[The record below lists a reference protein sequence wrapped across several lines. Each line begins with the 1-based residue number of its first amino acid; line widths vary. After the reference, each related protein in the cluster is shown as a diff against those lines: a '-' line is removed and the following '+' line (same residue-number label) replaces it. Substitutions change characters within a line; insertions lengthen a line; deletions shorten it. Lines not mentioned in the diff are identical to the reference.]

1 VSTKVTETSLYQP
14 SKTWTVSG
22 MGPNTEQTKL
32 SDKEW
37 RDLILVELKGRGGS
51 RYYSAICPIC
61 LITYDV
67 DISSARTL
75 AVEKVASHIKNAHSD
90 ALT

>member
-1 VSTKVTETSLYQP
+1 MRL
-14 SKTWTVSG
+14 SG
-22 MGPNTEQTKL
+22 TGRTKL

-37 RDLILVELKGRGGS
+37 RELILVELKGRGGS

-67 DISSARTL
+67 DISSNRTL
-75 AVEKVASHIKNAHSD
+75 AVEKVASHIMHGHSE
-90 ALT
+90 ALI

>member
-1 VSTKVTETSLYQP
+1 M
-14 SKTWTVSG
+14 SKITVSMKG
-22 MGPNTEQTKL
+22 QSKR

-37 RDLILVELKGRGGS
+37 RDLILVEVNNRGGS
-51 RYYSAICPIC
+51 RYYSAVCPIC
-61 LITYDV
+61 LITYEV
-67 DISSARTL
+67 DIPSTRTL

>member
-1 VSTKVTETSLYQP
+1 MRP
-14 SKTWTVSG
+14 SDTG
-22 MGPNTEQTKL
+22 QTKL

-37 RDLILVELKGRGGS
+37 RDLILVELKGKGGS

-61 LITYDV
+61 LIPCDV
-67 DISSARTL
+67 DISSASTL
-75 AVEKVASHIKNAHSD
+75 AAEKVASHIKNAHSD

>member
-1 VSTKVTETSLYQP
+1 MRP
-14 SKTWTVSG
+14 SDTG
-22 MGPNTEQTKL
+22 QTKL

-37 RDLILVELKGRGGS
+37 RDRILVEVNNRGGN

-61 LITYDV
+61 LISYDV
-67 DISSARTL
+67 PSTRTL
-75 AVEKVASHIKNAHSD
+75 AVEKVASHIENAHSD

>member
-1 VSTKVTETSLYQP
+1 MRA
-14 SKTWTVSG
+14 SG
-22 MGPNTEQTKL
+22 TGHTKL

-37 RDLILVELKGRGGS
+37 RDLILVECHSRGGR
-51 RYYSAICPIC
+51 RYYSADCPIC

-67 DISSARTL
+67 EISSTRAL

-90 ALT
+90 ALTS

>member
-1 VSTKVTETSLYQP
+1 MKKSDTSVM
-14 SKTWTVSG
+14 SKITVPMKG
-22 MGPNTEQTKL
+22 QTKL

-37 RDLILVELKGRGGS
+37 RDRIVVEVNNRGGT

-61 LITYDV
+61 SYEV
-67 DISSARTL
+67 DIPSTRTL
-75 AVEKVASHIKNAHSD
+75 AVEKVASHIQNAHSD